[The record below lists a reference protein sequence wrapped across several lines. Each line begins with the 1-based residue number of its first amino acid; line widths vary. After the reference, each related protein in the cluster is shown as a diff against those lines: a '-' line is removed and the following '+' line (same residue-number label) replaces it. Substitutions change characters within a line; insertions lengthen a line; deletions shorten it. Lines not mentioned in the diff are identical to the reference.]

1 MIAPGQGSRVEGGY
15 AGPAFLVHEMMP
27 GTAAIKGGYLY
38 GNDRPGLGVDI
49 NEKMAAKYP
58 LKPYPY
64 PLDWLKVYSI
74 DGAVGKP

>member
-1 MIAPGQGSRVEGGY
+1 MTRRNFWRTRALPPLTIKEVKVITSEPG
-15 AGPAFLVHEMMP
+15 
-27 GTAAIKGGYLY
+27 LY

-49 NEKMAAKYP
+49 NEIIAAKYP

-74 DGAVGKP
+74 DGAVGKL